1 MKKLF
6 LAAAMLPGVFV
17 LSAAP
22 VIEKLDYPATV
33 RAGEEFRLT
42 VTASASGDTP
52 VSITFNGETHVVP
65 PGFHS
70 RPAREIA
77 AKYSK
82 ITPDGAVTAASDY
95 HTLLSLPFPQDDR
108 NYTVWVRASGG
119 NLCLRRPE
127 KELKWNFSKSETFRW
142 ICFGSW
148 NAETVGPTLAL
159 MAEKP
164 PYAAVSR
171 IILTTA
177 PANSYKPEGDGADPN
192 QFVWI
197 PGTSAAG
204 SHCFEVTVSAAGES
218 VKRTIEVT
226 VLPKKKGAAAPAPAA
241 VAPNAQRPVDLA
253 KSSINP
259 ADYPLFDFFGREFR
273 ESIAAKPFG
282 LVFQPDAMVAL
293 RCNAFPSLPDTVE
306 IPVHAKAA
314 GIALLLTEYW
324 QGEVMQEMAHI
335 RVRYAD
341 HSEVRIPLREE
352 YEVCGSL
359 RNREPLAALYAGTFT
374 SGQAEFHVTILP
386 WKNPH
391 PEKEIAS
398 LVFSNIRMAVSKEEN
413 KLIPLNVTAES
424 SQLLLGALLLED
436 AGDTGRLAAAAA
448 EKKSDAAAE
457 TVDVTVDFGS
467 PEGKIHPNVFSTNE
481 SDVLSSA
488 EPKFDDYLEKM
499 KSVGCRLYR
508 FHSGW
513 SLKHVYPEKLQN
525 PRYEELARTIAKL
538 KSANPEWDVMIC
550 FNKIPAYVD
559 PKTPEGR
566 TLFAS
571 LCADLVR
578 ELNIERKFKLRY
590 WEIYNEAY
598 FKKIEE
604 DRSLWKMYNEAAAAM
619 RKVDPSI
626 KIGGYAPC
634 WPSISAIRD
643 FYRHCGEQTD
653 FLSFHKYLT
662 GSVKTPTP
670 YLMAK
675 TASFGDDARAIR
687 KMAEQEL
694 PGKPVEIALTEY
706 NINFNWNP
714 HDPRQAN
721 QIGAAWFASVL
732 LHLVKADVEIAQTWH
747 SRGGGTFGLFSD
759 NNEPRPAAML
769 FALANRCIRG
779 EYLKSATSSP
789 DVECL
794 AFRNPEKSGLLLI
807 NKSGRE
813 TKVQLD
819 LLNAPATT
827 PDPILPSVE
836 SIALQAG
843 EVKRVMVPEFPTAV
857 TLQPYEV
864 RLLML

>member
-6 LAAAMLPGVFV
+6 FAAVLPGI
-17 LSAAP
+17 LALPAAP
-22 VIEKLDYPATV
+22 VIDKLDYSETV

-42 VTASASGDTP
+42 AAASAPGDVP

-70 RPAREIA
+70 YVAGEFA

-82 ITPDGAVTAASDY
+82 TGPDGAVTAASNY
-95 HTLLSLPFPQDDR
+95 HTLLSLPFPQDGR
-108 NYTVWVRASGG
+108 NYTVWVRAAGG

-142 ICFGSW
+142 ICYGSW
-148 NAETVGPTLAL
+148 NAETVGPKLAL

-164 PYAAVSR
+164 PYAQVSR

-177 PANSYKPEGDGADPN
+177 PANAYKPSGDGADPN
-192 QFVWI
+192 RFVWT
-197 PGTSAAG
+197 PGVSAVG
-204 SHCFEVTVSAAGES
+204 SHRFEVTVSAAGES

-226 VLPKKKGAAAPAPAA
+226 VLPPEKESAAPVPAA
-241 VAPNAQRPVDLA
+241 VAPGAQRPVDLA
-253 KSSINP
+253 ECSINP
-259 ADYPLFDFFGREFR
+259 ADCPMFDFFGKEFR
-273 ESIAAKPFG
+273 NMLEEKPFG
-282 LVFQPDAMVAL
+282 LAFQPGGMVAL
-293 RCNAFPSLPDTVE
+293 RCNAYSALPDTVE
-306 IPVHAKAA
+306 IGVHARAA
-314 GIALLLTEYW
+314 GLALLLTEYW

-335 RVRYAD
+335 RVRYSD
-341 HSEVRIPLREE
+341 GSEARISLREE
-352 YEVCGSL
+352 FELCGSL
-359 RNREPLAALYAGTFT
+359 RNREPQAALYAGTFT
-374 SGQAEFHVTILP
+374 SGQAEFHATILP
-386 WKNPH
+386 WMNPH

-398 LVFSNIRMAVSKEEN
+398 LVFSNVRMVVSPEEN

-436 AGDTGRLAAAAA
+436 PADAGRLAAVAA
-448 EKKSDAAAE
+448 EKKRFVRAE

-467 PEGKIHPNVFSTNE
+467 PEGEIHPNVFSTNE
-481 SDVLSSA
+481 SNVLSSA

-513 SLKHVYPEKLQN
+513 SLERVYPEKLKN
-525 PRYEELARTIAKL
+525 PQYEELARTIGKL
-538 KSANPEWDVMIC
+538 KNANPEWDVMIC
-550 FNKIPAYVD
+550 FNKIPSYVD
-559 PKTPEGR
+559 PKSPEGR
-566 TLFAS
+566 ALFAS

-578 ELNIERKFKLRY
+578 ELNIVRKFKLRY
-590 WEIYNEAY
+590 WEIYNEVY

-619 RKVDPSI
+619 RQVDPSI

-662 GSVKTPTP
+662 GSVKTPTD

-675 TASFGDDARAIR
+675 TASFGEDARAIH
-687 KMAEQEL
+687 KMAAEER

-706 NINFNWNP
+706 NINFNWRP

-721 QIGAAWFASVL
+721 QVGAAWFASVL
-732 LHLVKADVEIAQTWH
+732 HHLVKADVEIAQTWH

-759 NNEPRPAAML
+759 NNEPRPAARF
-769 FALANRCIRG
+769 FAIANRCIRG
-779 EYLKSATSSP
+779 RYLKSATSSP

-794 AFRNPEKSGLLLI
+794 AFRNPEKFGVLLI

-813 TKVQLD
+813 TDVKLD

-836 SIALQAG
+836 SIALREG
-843 EVKRVMVPEFPTAV
+843 EVKRGMIPEFPPAV